1 MGSPGGGCPSNGL
14 LKVAI
19 TRSLKVLSKFLESV
33 TTTISVKFPEDKGN
47 IALFS
52 SGVSLHALSSSVK
65 IIKVLVICFKLN
77 LLSSIYLQPL
87 IWVN

>member
-19 TRSLKVLSKFLESV
+19 TCSFNVLSKFLESV

-47 IALFS
+47 MALFS
-52 SGVSLHALSSSVK
+52 SVVSLHALSSSVK
-65 IIKVLVICFKLN
+65 IIKVLIICFKLN
-77 LLSSIYLQPL
+77 LLSSIYLQLL